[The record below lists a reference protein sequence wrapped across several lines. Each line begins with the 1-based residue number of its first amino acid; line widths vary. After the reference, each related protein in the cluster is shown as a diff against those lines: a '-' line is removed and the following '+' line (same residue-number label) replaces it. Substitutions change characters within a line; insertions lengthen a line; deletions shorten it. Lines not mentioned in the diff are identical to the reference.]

1 MYLKQEDRRNVL
13 QAQDVEVSSSEIV
26 YGMWDFPKSTF
37 VKKQY
42 SCSKI
47 ISLEPR
53 FKLYVC
59 NVTSKLL

>member
-1 MYLKQEDRRNVL
+1 MYLKQEDTRNVL

-53 FKLYVC
+53 FK
-59 NVTSKLL
+59 